1 MTGMPKPFVE
11 RPSNVRE
18 GVETPY
24 SRYADERALVPP
36 VEYIDVSIENTS
48 DIRDVTSREV
58 GVAALVGADISSA
71 A

>member
-36 VEYIDVSIENTS
+36 VEYVDMSIEDTA
-48 DIRDVTSREV
+48 DMRDVAPRVV
-58 GVAALVGADISSA
+58 GLMALVGADISPVA
-71 A
+71 